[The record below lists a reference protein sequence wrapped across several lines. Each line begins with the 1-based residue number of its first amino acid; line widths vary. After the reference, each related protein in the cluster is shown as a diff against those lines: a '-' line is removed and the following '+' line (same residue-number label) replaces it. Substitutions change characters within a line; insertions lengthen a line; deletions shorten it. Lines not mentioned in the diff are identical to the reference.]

1 MTEQENAKLLRLDE
15 DINALK
21 VEVGALREKVSF
33 FNVIYGKF
41 DETLNKVQ
49 ILMEDRRNETNEDL
63 REVYRK
69 IQDTETK
76 IMDEIKALRAE
87 MTTTRTAEND
97 KMNTKIESLDKW
109 RWQMMGAAA
118 VVGFVLSK
126 ITDTFLK

>member
-1 MTEQENAKLLRLDE
+1 MTDFDSSKLVRLDT

-41 DETLNKVQ
+41 DDTLTKVQ
-49 ILMEDRRNETNEDL
+49 ALMEDRRSEMNEDL
-63 REVYRK
+63 RDVYQK

-87 MTTTRTAEND
+87 MTNKRESENAKITA
-97 KMNTKIESLDKW
+97 KIESLDKW
-109 RWQMMGAAA
+109 RWQMMGGAA
-118 VVGFVLSK
+118 VVGFILSK
-126 ITDTFLK
+126 ITQHFL